1 MKSKAHSGRNG
12 RSSLPRVPDIDEL
25 GIDGAIIAEEPSEPE
40 YTPEES
46 AYALLAAGHSDI
58 SAQRHLCSGHHLT
71 PAQARTAIE
80 AAYAQMQ
87 GALERPLMQRM
98 ALALEQRSRIAAS
111 ATDAGDLRI
120 ALAALEQRD
129 KLQGLSGPEALGA
142 SEAMESILHL
152 VQLASSSNN
161 LTGKVRAHTG
171 DRDAR
176 D

>member
-1 MKSKAHSGRNG
+1 
-12 RSSLPRVPDIDEL
+12 
-25 GIDGAIIAEEPSEPE
+25 
-40 YTPEES
+40 
-46 AYALLAAGHSDI
+46 
-58 SAQRHLCSGHHLT
+58 
-71 PAQARTAIE
+71 
-80 AAYAQMQ
+80 
-87 GALERPLMQRM
+87 M